1 MNDRKHTDGFE
12 QLGQIARE
20 LHEALRKLG
29 FEQRLTEVANEI
41 PDARDRL
48 AYVGKM
54 TEEAAHKV
62 LGTVERGLPLCEPV
76 RAQGEALARRIRQE
90 SRGDISHD
98 LCQNLLQE
106 CADYAQGSSGFAGK
120 QGELLTEI
128 MMAQSFQDLSGQVI
142 NRVIDIITRT
152 ERQIL
157 ELLVDTAPDQVA
169 ADPAAL
175 EGPQVPDKA
184 LKQDDVDD
192 LLASLGF

>member
-1 MNDRKHTDGFE
+1 MNDRKSTDGFE

-62 LGTVERGLPLCEPV
+62 LGTVERGLPQCESA
-76 RAQGEALARRIRQE
+76 RAQGESLARQIRQQPMD
-90 SRGDISHD
+90 DIGHEQ
-98 LCQNLLQE
+98 CRNLLNG
-106 CADYAQGSSGFAGK
+106 CADYAQSASRFAGM
-120 QGELLTEI
+120 QGEMLTDI

-142 NRVIDIITRT
+142 HRVIDIITRT

-157 ELLVDTAPDQVA
+157 ELLVDTAPDQV
-169 ADPAAL
+169 DPRSAAL
-175 EGPQVPDKA
+175 SGPQVPDKA

-192 LLASLGF
+192 LLESLGF

>member
-1 MNDRKHTDGFE
+1 MNDRKNTDGFE

-76 RAQGEALARRIRQE
+76 RAQGEALALQIRQ
-90 SRGDISHD
+90 RPVGDASD
-98 LCQNLLQE
+98 GPCGKLMQE
-106 CADYAQGSSGFAGK
+106 CADYAQSASAFAGK

-157 ELLVDTAPDQVA
+157 ELLVDTAPDQV
-169 ADPAAL
+169 DTPPTAL
-175 EGPQVPDKA
+175 VGPQVPDKA